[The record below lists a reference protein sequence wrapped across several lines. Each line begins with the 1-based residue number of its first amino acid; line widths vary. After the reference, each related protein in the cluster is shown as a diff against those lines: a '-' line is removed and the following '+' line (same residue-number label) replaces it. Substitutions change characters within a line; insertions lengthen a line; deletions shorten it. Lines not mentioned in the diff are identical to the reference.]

1 MPFSCISRVFH
12 LWHLPWHPL
21 CESSRGCVLTGIC
34 VLLAP
39 RADTGQQTKADF
51 FFQKIIAKTR
61 DYAKSIENYLQNPKY
76 AYNAF
81 NKGITPE
88 NFLVYVQDLRV
99 DYTSADLQLA
109 QQVLDPQQVSYFNLS
124 PLLQLEMQAGSKIM
138 PSNASSS
145 GRVSNLT
152 EQEETNLQSIL
163 KNINDYCKRQGINL
177 PQEISQFSY
186 HKDQ

>member
-1 MPFSCISRVFH
+1 M
-12 LWHLPWHPL
+12 
-21 CESSRGCVLTGIC
+21 
-34 VLLAP
+34 
-39 RADTGQQTKADF
+39 
-51 FFQKIIAKTR
+51 
-61 DYAKSIENYLQNPKY
+61 
-76 AYNAF
+76 
-81 NKGITPE
+81 
-88 NFLVYVQDLRV
+88 YVQDLRV

-186 HKDQ
+186 HKDQKMKFAEFRQALEKNKINLENY